1 MKFAKNRVVILV
13 VSIAIIAALLACS
26 GGSLLSRNTEP
37 TATPTKTPRPTFTVT
52 LTPTSTPVPTDTPVA
67 TSTPTPVTPTI
78 TPEIQTATF
87 TPVPPTDTPAP
98 PTNTPVPPTKTP
110 KPTPRP
116 TAKPKPKPTK
126 APTPKPK
133 PTTPPKP
140 QFAWNGQVSNTM
152 TNCGLTRVFGFTL
165 DRNGGLAGDIWV
177 HYWADGWE
185 GAWAKS
191 LWTDFG
197 AGTSWKG
204 DEGNWDGVIWPN
216 GPREGVWHVCVVPS
230 EGSWDCVSNTVDA
243 ATNTDCT
250 SGIQIVH
257 ITFRQ
262 N

>member
-37 TATPTKTPRPTFTVT
+37 TATPTKTPKPTFTVT

-98 PTNTPVPPTKTP
+98 PTNTP

-126 APTPKPK
+126 APTAKPQ

-140 QFAWNGQVSNTM
+140 QFAWKGQVSNTFH
-152 TNCGLTRVFGFTL
+152 NCGGSRIFGHAL
-165 DRNGGLAGDIWV
+165 ERNGALAGGVWIHV
-177 HYWADGWE
+177 WADGWD
-185 GAWAKS
+185 GTWAKS
-191 LWTDFG
+191 EFNDMG
-197 AGTSWKG
+197 AFPG
-204 DEGNWDGVIWPN
+204 DEHNWDGWQHEPPQP
-216 GPREGVWHVCVVPS
+216 GLWHVCVVPS
-230 EGSWDCVSNTVDA
+230 EGSWDCISNTVNA
-243 ATNTDCT
+243 RTGIDCEND
-250 SGIQIVH
+250 IQVVH
-257 ITFRQ
+257 ITFQQ